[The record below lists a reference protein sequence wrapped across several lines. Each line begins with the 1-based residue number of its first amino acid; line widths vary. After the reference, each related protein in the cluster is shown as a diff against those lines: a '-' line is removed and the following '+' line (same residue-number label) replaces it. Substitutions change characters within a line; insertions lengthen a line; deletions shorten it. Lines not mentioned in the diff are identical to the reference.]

1 MLDEPIDTFES
12 GTNLQSNHQSSNIWF
27 EHILFDTHSA
37 GYCSKSCLLFFSGY
51 IPQIVIITRLA
62 TSFASLAQTSSSIS
76 ETTTSPVP
84 RTQGLWCRGNKCATR
99 PPPLPSTGHVSHLI
113 FSELANT
120 NPPYNIPNFWW
131 YLSTP

>member
-1 MLDEPIDTFES
+1 MNLLTPLKVEQISNQITNPPTF
-12 GTNLQSNHQSSNIWF
+12 GSNTY
-27 EHILFDTHSA
+27 LTRT
-37 GYCSKSCLLFFSGY
+37 LLVIVPNPVFFFSGY

-62 TSFASLAQTSSSIS
+62 TSSASLAQTSSSIS

-84 RTQGLWCRGNKCATR
+84 RTQGLWCRGNKYATR